1 MKKGNLVEW
10 TPRMLTPPYEQGNI
24 GIVTELDKLLKK
36 AKVHWIKK
44 PHCFEKNGV
53 LKDVSDN
60 DSVIE
65 TIDAKYYQ
73 KLIEEHIIADG
84 MLPKLTNCFNAIEK
98 NVSKV
103 CVGKPSM
110 LFQSDSIYTTLI
122 KTLICTHTYTTLIP
136 HLYAH
141 TYTILIHHLY

>member
-53 LKDVSDN
+53 WVYLRN
-60 DSVIE
+60 I
-65 TIDAKYYQ
+65 
-73 KLIEEHIIADG
+73 
-84 MLPKLTNCFNAIEK
+84 
-98 NVSKV
+98 
-103 CVGKPSM
+103 
-110 LFQSDSIYTTLI
+110 TLI
-122 KTLICTHTYTTLIP
+122 GEKVTKI
-136 HLYAH
+136 
-141 TYTILIHHLY
+141 